1 MRPGTQ
7 GSRYGQ
13 GFVVGHGVGLLF
25 GSSQQTDT
33 HWSPETKTVAVLV
46 SVVPDPM
53 SVPAAGPP
61 SFSLTPNQ
69 GSEPISNEE
78 LAGVTTIV
86 AIAPVGTD
94 AVTDAA
100 VEAVPPLT
108 VTEHQLRKF
117 ITVSVA

>member
-1 MRPGTQ
+1 MGM
-7 GSRYGQ
+7 
-13 GFVVGHGVGLLF
+13 LF

-46 SVVPDPM
+46 SVVPDPI
-53 SVPAAGPP
+53 STPAAAPP
-61 SFSLTPNQ
+61 SFSLTPNH
-69 GSEPISNEE
+69 GSDPISKEE
-78 LAGVTTIV
+78 LAGVTTII
-86 AIAPVGTD
+86 ALAPVGTD

-117 ITVSVA
+117 ITVRVACPPPVFGGAPLSGIVPPP